1 MDELGQHKEPDYE
14 KAELDL
20 LRAAL
25 QKTHEE
31 RFRTMTKLMK
41 LNIMLKKAK
50 IVHQPLS
57 ATNKKA
63 I

>member
-1 MDELGQHKEPDYE
+1 MTEFPEHKEPDYE

-31 RFRTMTKLMK
+31 RFTTMTKLMK
-41 LNIMLKKAK
+41 LSILLRKAK

-57 ATNKKA
+57 IK
-63 I
+63 